1 LLGSLKL
8 GMSSTSGPSAIA
20 NGNLRVVIGRAGM
33 GSIARST
40 FPAGAAWWFWGGDDD
55 EQRIAIPRSV
65 SEVRSTESM
74 GTKRW
79 NGWGSDDHVTVLDEA
94 ARAFLAERVGP
105 TQPLQSAPLDQ
116 VLAAIPASRLGNST
130 LFKTDAR
137 ERLMHA
143 RGQSLP
149 DWLALR
155 HGRIGPVADG
165 VALPQTHEEAV
176 AALNEAQ
183 KIGATVI
190 PYGGGT
196 SVVGHLTVPGG
207 DRPVVNISLE
217 RMNQLLD
224 LDETSMLAR
233 IGAGTPGPQ
242 VEAQL
247 KQHGWL
253 LGHFPQSYEYST
265 VGGWVVTRSSGQQSL
280 RYGRIEQMFAA
291 GKLATPRGEWLV
303 GGHPASSAG
312 PDMREVVLGSE
323 GRIGLLTEATMR
335 VRRLPEREDFHGV
348 FFPSWEAG
356 FEAARRLV
364 QADLPLSMVRV
375 SNPIETDTQLRI
387 AGHAEMIAW
396 MRRYLRLRGL
406 GAMPSMMV
414 FGTTGSAR
422 DVVRMRRDALAIA
435 RQCGGINIGRPMGK
449 TWNAKRYFGPYL
461 RNTLWDLGYA
471 ADTVETAINWPQ
483 ATGMMQAIEEA
494 ARNALSSENERVHA
508 FTHLSHVYRQ
518 GCSIYSTFIYR
529 ASADYETNFAR
540 WQKLKRTVSET
551 IVQHGG
557 TISHQHGVGADHA
570 PYLPAEKGALGID
583 LLRSVAQTFDP
594 QGLMNPGKLFI

>member
-1 LLGSLKL
+1 
-8 GMSSTSGPSAIA
+8 
-20 NGNLRVVIGRAGM
+20 
-33 GSIARST
+33 
-40 FPAGAAWWFWGGDDD
+40 
-55 EQRIAIPRSV
+55 
-65 SEVRSTESM
+65 M
-74 GTKRW
+74 GTRRW
-79 NGWGSDDHVTVLDEA
+79 NGWGSEDHATVLDEA
-94 ARAFLAERVGP
+94 ARQLLVQLVGASK
-105 TQPLQSAPLDQ
+105 PLQSAPLMDA
-116 VLAAIPASRLGNST
+116 VAAVPASRLSNSRC
-130 LFKTDAR
+130 FQADAR
-137 ERLMHA
+137 LRLTHA

-155 HGRIGPVADG
+155 HGRVGPVADG
-165 VALPQTHEEAV
+165 VAMPRTHEEAV
-176 AALNEAQ
+176 AALAEAQ
-183 KIGATVI
+183 KIGAIVI

-196 SVVGHLTVPGG
+196 SVVGHLTVPSG

-217 RMNQLLD
+217 AMDQLLD

-233 IGAGTPGPQ
+233 LGAGTPGPQ

-247 KQHGWL
+247 RKHGWL

-280 RYGRIEQMFAA
+280 RYGRIEQLFAA

-312 PDMREVVLGSE
+312 PDMREIVMGSE

-335 VRRLPEREDFHGV
+335 VRRLPECEEFHGI
-348 FFPSWEAG
+348 FFPGWEAG
-356 FEAARRLV
+356 FEAARKMV
-364 QADLPLSMVRV
+364 QADLPLSMIRV
-375 SNPIETDTQLRI
+375 SNPVETDTQLRI
-387 AGHAEMIAW
+387 AGHAEMIGW
-396 MRRYLRLRGL
+396 LRRYLKLRGL

-414 FGTTGSAR
+414 IGTTGSCR

-435 RQCGGINIGRPMGK
+435 RSCGGVNIGKPMGK

-483 ATGMMQAIEEA
+483 ATGMMNAIEDA
-494 ARNALSSENERVHA
+494 ARRALADEGEKVHA

-529 ASADYETNFAR
+529 ATPDYEKNFAR

-551 IVQHGG
+551 IVANVG

-583 LLRSVAQTFDP
+583 VLRSVAQTFDP
-594 QGLMNPGKLFI
+594 QGLMNPGKLFT